1 MPEIITC
8 ENLVKIYKIADMEVL
23 ALQGLD
29 LTVQQGELMGIVGV
43 SGSGK
48 STLMNVLG
56 GLVRP
61 SAGKVL
67 VDGHDLLKLSDTAV
81 NKYRREKVGFIWQQ
95 GARNLISYLSA
106 LENVEMPMMLAG
118 RAGKKTHSRAE
129 ELLDMVGLAERKH
142 HHLSEMSG
150 GEQQRVAIAVSLANE
165 PAILLGDEPTGE
177 LDSATSLT
185 IYEAF
190 RTLNQELGVTILIV
204 SHDPTVAKH
213 VGRVMA
219 IRDGKA
225 ASETVRRRRPNGEP
239 SSAAVSSGSSEEPAA
254 VPEEDHFEELVVLD
268 SVGRLQVPKTYR
280 ESLNIKNRVRM
291 ELVEDG
297 LMIRPVSEEE
307 QANFIT
313 TAYTEDGSLETAVT
327 RWQKLQNK
335 LRKKK

>member
-61 SAGKVL
+61 SAGKVI
-67 VDGHDLLKLSDTAV
+67 VDGHDLLKLSDAAV

-95 GARNLISYLSA
+95 GARNLIPYLSA

-129 ELLDMVGLAERKH
+129 ELLDMVGLADRKH

-177 LDSATSLT
+177 LDSTTSLT

-225 ASETVRRRRPNGEP
+225 ASETVRRRRANGE
-239 SSAAVSSGSSEEPAA
+239 AGTNKGETTAVHEEH
-254 VPEEDHFEELVVLD
+254 EEHFEELVVLD
-268 SVGRLQVPKTYR
+268 SVGRLQVPKNYR

-297 LMIRPVSEEE
+297 VMIRPVSEEE

-313 TAYTEDGSLETAVT
+313 TAYTEDESRETAVT

>member
-1 MPEIITC
+1 MPDIITC
-8 ENLVKIYKIADMEVL
+8 ENLVKIYKIADLEVL

-61 SAGKVL
+61 SAGKVI
-67 VDGHDLLKLSDTAV
+67 VDGHDLLKLSDAAI

-95 GARNLISYLSA
+95 GARNLITYLSA
-106 LENVEMPMMLAG
+106 LENVEMPMTLAG
-118 RAGKKTHSRAE
+118 RTGKKTRVRAE

-142 HHLSEMSG
+142 HYLPEMSG
-150 GEQQRVAIAVSLANE
+150 GEQQRVAIAVALANE

-177 LDSATSLT
+177 LDSVTSLT

-190 RTLNQELGVTILIV
+190 QTLNRELGVTILIV

-225 ASETVRRRRPNGEP
+225 ASETVRRKRNGNGDG
-239 SSAAVSSGSSEEPAA
+239 SAAEVHPDHASEE
-254 VPEEDHFEELVVLD
+254 EHFEELVVLD
-268 SVGRLQVPKTYR
+268 SVGRLQVPKAYR
-280 ESLNIKNRVRM
+280 ES
-291 ELVEDG
+291 
-297 LMIRPVSEEE
+297 
-307 QANFIT
+307 
-313 TAYTEDGSLETAVT
+313 
-327 RWQKLQNK
+327 
-335 LRKKK
+335 

>member
-8 ENLVKIYKIADMEVL
+8 ENLVKIYKIADMEIL

-67 VDGHDLLKLSDTAV
+67 VDGHDLLKLSDSAV

-95 GARNLISYLSA
+95 GARNLIPYLSA

-118 RAGKKTHSRAE
+118 RGGKKTRSRAE
-129 ELLDMVGLAERKH
+129 ELLDMVGLNERKH
-142 HHLSEMSG
+142 HYLSEMSG

-177 LDSATSLT
+177 LDSTTSLAV
-185 IYEAF
+185 YDAF
-190 RTLNQELGVTILIV
+190 RTLNQELGITILIV

-213 VGRVMA
+213 VDRVMA

-225 ASETVRRRRPNGEP
+225 ASETVRRRRPNGDGPVAE
-239 SSAAVSSGSSEEPAA
+239 VHEE
-254 VPEEDHFEELVVLD
+254 EEHFEELVVLD
-268 SVGRLQVPKTYR
+268 SVGRLQVPKNYR
-280 ESLNIKNRVRM
+280 DSLNITNRVRM
-291 ELVEDG
+291 ELMDDG
-297 LMIRPVSEEE
+297 VMIRPVTDEE
-307 QANFIT
+307 QANFAHAVHKT
-313 TAYTEDGSLETAVT
+313 NDVDAETAVPG
-327 RWQKLQNK
+327 WQKLRNK
-335 LRKKK
+335 LKRKK

>member
-8 ENLVKIYKIADMEVL
+8 ENLVKIYKIADMEIL

-29 LTVQQGELMGIVGV
+29 ITVQQGELMGIVGV

-95 GARNLISYLSA
+95 GARNLIPYLSA

-118 RAGKKTHSRAE
+118 RAGKKTRIRAE

-142 HHLSEMSG
+142 HYLSEMSG

-165 PAILLGDEPTGE
+165 PSILLGDEPTGE
-177 LDSATSLT
+177 LDSTTSLAV
-185 IYEAF
+185 YDAF
-190 RTLNQELGVTILIV
+190 RTLNQELGITILIV

-213 VGRVMA
+213 VDRVMA

-225 ASETVRRRRPNGEP
+225 ASETVRRRRTNGNGDIAE
-239 SSAAVSSGSSEEPAA
+239 AHEE
-254 VPEEDHFEELVVLD
+254 EEHFEELVVLD
-268 SVGRLQVPKTYR
+268 SVGRLQVPKNYR
-280 ESLNIKNRVRM
+280 ESLNITNRVRM
-291 ELVEDG
+291 ELVDDG
-297 LMIRPVSEEE
+297 VMIRPVTDEE
-307 QANFIT
+307 QANFVHAAKT
-313 TAYTEDGSLETAVT
+313 VDEVDEETAVHG
-327 RWQKLQNK
+327 WQKLRNK
-335 LRKKK
+335 LKRK

>member
-29 LTVQQGELMGIVGV
+29 ITVQQGELMGIVGV

-61 SAGKVL
+61 SAGKVI
-67 VDGHDLLKLSDTAV
+67 VDGHDLLKLSDAAV

-95 GARNLISYLSA
+95 GVRNLIPYLSA
-106 LENVEMPMMLAG
+106 LENIEMPMMLAG
-118 RAGKKTHSRAE
+118 RAGKKTRSRAE
-129 ELLDMVGLAERKH
+129 ELLDIVGLAERKH

-165 PAILLGDEPTGE
+165 PSILLGDEPTGE
-177 LDSATSLT
+177 LDSVTSLT
-185 IYEAF
+185 VYDAF
-190 RTLNQELGVTILIV
+190 RTLNQELGVTILLV
-204 SHDPTVAKH
+204 SHDPTIAKQ
-213 VGRVMA
+213 VNRVMA

-225 ASETVRRRRPNGEP
+225 ASETVRRRKTNGNGEE
-239 SSAAVSSGSSEEPAA
+239 AQEAHDEE
-254 VPEEDHFEELVVLD
+254 EHFEELVVLD

-291 ELVEDG
+291 ELVDDG
-297 LMIRPVSEEE
+297 VMIRPVSEEE
-307 QANFIT
+307 QVNFVHSAQVDDNDDEET
-313 TAYTEDGSLETAVT
+313 TVRG
-327 RWQKLQNK
+327 WQKLRNK
-335 LRKKK
+335 LKRKK

>member
-8 ENLVKIYKIADMEVL
+8 ENLVKIYKIADMEIL

-67 VDGHDLLKLSDTAV
+67 VDGHDLLKLSDSAV

-95 GARNLISYLSA
+95 GARNLIPYLSA

-118 RAGKKTHSRAE
+118 RGGKKTRTRAE
-129 ELLDMVGLAERKH
+129 ELLDMVGLNERKH
-142 HHLSEMSG
+142 HYLSEMSG

-177 LDSATSLT
+177 LDSTTSLS

-190 RTLNQELGVTILIV
+190 RTLNQELGITILIV

-213 VGRVMA
+213 VDRVMA

-225 ASETVRRRRPNGEP
+225 ASETVRRRRTNGDGQ
-239 SSAAVSSGSSEEPAA
+239 AAEIHEE
-254 VPEEDHFEELVVLD
+254 EHFEELVVLD
-268 SVGRLQVPKTYR
+268 SVGRLQVPKNYR
-280 ESLNIKNRVRM
+280 DSLNITNRVRM
-291 ELVEDG
+291 ELVDNG
-297 LMIRPVSEEE
+297 LMIRPVTDEE
-307 QANFIT
+307 QANFAHAVHMT
-313 TAYTEDGSLETAVT
+313 NEVDEETAVHG
-327 RWQKLQNK
+327 WQKLRNK
-335 LRKKK
+335 LKRKN

>member
-8 ENLVKIYKIADMEVL
+8 ENLVKIYKIADMEIL

-61 SAGKVL
+61 SAGKVI
-67 VDGHDLLKLSDTAV
+67 VDGHDLLKLSDAAV

-95 GARNLISYLSA
+95 GARNLIPYLSA

-118 RAGKKTHSRAE
+118 RAGKKTRVRAE

-165 PAILLGDEPTGE
+165 PSILLGDEPTGE
-177 LDSATSLT
+177 LDSVTSLT
-185 IYEAF
+185 VYDAF

-204 SHDPTVAKH
+204 SHDPTVAKQ

-225 ASETVRRRRPNGEP
+225 ASETVRRRRTNGNGEET
-239 SSAAVSSGSSEEPAA
+239 EE
-254 VPEEDHFEELVVLD
+254 VHEEEEHFEELVVLD
-268 SVGRLQVPKTYR
+268 SVGRLQVPKSYR

-291 ELVEDG
+291 ELVDDG
-297 LMIRPVSEEE
+297 VMIRPVTDEE
-307 QANFIT
+307 QANFVHNT
-313 TAYTEDGSLETAVT
+313 QEDDVVAEETAVRGWKRFT
-327 RWQKLQNK
+327 NK
-335 LRKKK
+335 LKRK

>member
-67 VDGHDLLKLSDTAV
+67 VDGHDLLKLSDSAV

-95 GARNLISYLSA
+95 GARNLIPYLSA

-118 RAGKKTHSRAE
+118 RGGKKTRIRAE
-129 ELLDMVGLAERKH
+129 ELLDMVGLADRKYH
-142 HHLSEMSG
+142 YLSEMSG

-165 PAILLGDEPTGE
+165 PSILLGDEPTGE
-177 LDSATSLT
+177 LDSVTSLT
-185 IYEAF
+185 VYDAF
-190 RTLNQELGVTILIV
+190 RTLNQELGVTIIIV
-204 SHDPTVAKH
+204 SHDPTVAKQ
-213 VGRVMA
+213 VDRVMA

-225 ASETVRRRRPNGEP
+225 SSETVRRRRKNGNGEETE
-239 SSAAVSSGSSEEPAA
+239 SIAEE
-254 VPEEDHFEELVVLD
+254 EEHFEELVVLD
-268 SVGRLQVPKTYR
+268 SVGRLQVPKNYR

-291 ELVEDG
+291 ELVDDG
-297 LMIRPVSEEE
+297 VMIHPVSEEE
-307 QANFIT
+307 QADIVT
-313 TAYTEDGSLETAVT
+313 SAVIDTDDEETAVSS
-327 RWQKLQNK
+327 WQKLRNK
-335 LRKKK
+335 LKRKK

>member
-61 SAGKVL
+61 SAGKVI

-95 GARNLISYLSA
+95 GARNLIPYLSA

-118 RAGKKTHSRAE
+118 RGGKKTRQRAE
-129 ELLDMVGLAERKH
+129 ALLDMVGLSERKH
-142 HHLSEMSG
+142 HYLPEMSG

-177 LDSATSLT
+177 LDSITSQAV
-185 IYEAF
+185 YDAF

-204 SHDPTVAKH
+204 SHDPTVAKQ
-213 VGRVMA
+213 VDRVMA

-225 ASETVRRRRPNGEP
+225 ASETVRRRRTNGEGEP
-239 SSAAVSSGSSEEPAA
+239 ETAVHEE
-254 VPEEDHFEELVVLD
+254 EHFEELVVLD
-268 SVGRLQVPKTYR
+268 SVGRLQVPKNYR

-291 ELVEDG
+291 ELVDDG

-307 QANFIT
+307 QANFVTSAKKGAAI
-313 TAYTEDGSLETAVT
+313 DDETAVHS
-327 RWQKLQNK
+327 WQKLRNK
-335 LRKKK
+335 LKRK

>member
-8 ENLVKIYKIADMEVL
+8 ENLVKIYKIQDMEIL

-61 SAGKVL
+61 SAGKVI
-67 VDGHDLLKLSDTAV
+67 VDDHDLLKLSDAAI

-106 LENVEMPMMLAG
+106 LENVKMPMMLAG
-118 RAGKKTHSRAE
+118 RAGKKTGIRAE
-129 ELLDMVGLAERKH
+129 ELLDMVGLSERKN

-150 GEQQRVAIAVSLANE
+150 GEQQRVAIAVALANE

-177 LDSATSLT
+177 LDSVTSLT

-204 SHDPTVAKH
+204 SHDPTIAKQ

-225 ASETVRRRRPNGEP
+225 ASETVRRRRIHDGELN
-239 SSAAVSSGSSEEPAA
+239 ADTLQDDEE
-254 VPEEDHFEELVVLD
+254 HFEELVVLD

-291 ELVEDG
+291 ELVDEG
-297 LMIRPVSEEE
+297 VMIRPVPEDE
-307 QANFIT
+307 QSNYNAANSPVSDRAEPT
-313 TAYTEDGSLETAVT
+313 KHGWSRL
-327 RWQKLQNK
+327 RNK
-335 LRKKK
+335 LKRKK

>member
-61 SAGKVL
+61 SAGKVI
-67 VDGHDLLKLSDTAV
+67 VDGHDLLKLSDAAV

-106 LENVEMPMMLAG
+106 LENIEMPMMLAG
-118 RAGKKTHSRAE
+118 RAGKKTRQRAE
-129 ELLDMVGLAERKH
+129 ALLDMVGLSERKH

-177 LDSATSLT
+177 LDSITSLT
-185 IYEAF
+185 IYDAF
-190 RTLNQELGVTILIV
+190 RTLNQELGVTILLV
-204 SHDPTVAKH
+204 SHDPTIAKQ
-213 VGRVMA
+213 VDRVMA

-225 ASETVRRRRPNGEP
+225 ASETVRRRKINGNGDE
-239 SSAAVSSGSSEEPAA
+239 AKVIHEE
-254 VPEEDHFEELVVLD
+254 EEHFEELVVLD
-268 SVGRLQVPKTYR
+268 SVGRLQVPKNYR

-291 ELVEDG
+291 ELVDDG
-297 LMIRPVSEEE
+297 VMIRPVSEEE
-307 QANFIT
+307 QANFVHSTRIND
-313 TAYTEDGSLETAVT
+313 ENNEETAVHG
-327 RWQKLQNK
+327 WQKLRNK
-335 LRKKK
+335 LKRKK

>member
-8 ENLVKIYKIADMEVL
+8 ENLVKIYKIADMEIL

-67 VDGHDLLKLSDTAV
+67 VDGHDLLKLSDSAV

-95 GARNLISYLSA
+95 GARNLIPYLSA

-118 RAGKKTHSRAE
+118 RGGKKTRMRAE
-129 ELLDMVGLAERKH
+129 ELLDMVGLNERKH
-142 HHLSEMSG
+142 HYLSEMSG

-177 LDSATSLT
+177 LDTTTSLAV
-185 IYEAF
+185 YDAF
-190 RTLNQELGVTILIV
+190 RTLNQELGITILIV

-213 VGRVMA
+213 VDRVMA

-225 ASETVRRRRPNGEP
+225 ASETVRHRRANGDGQ
-239 SSAAVSSGSSEEPAA
+239 AAEIHEE
-254 VPEEDHFEELVVLD
+254 EHFEELVVLD
-268 SVGRLQVPKTYR
+268 SVGRLQVPKNYR
-280 ESLNIKNRVRM
+280 DSLNITNRVRM
-291 ELVEDG
+291 ELVDDG
-297 LMIRPVSEEE
+297 LMIRPVTDEE
-307 QANFIT
+307 QANFAHAVHKKNNID
-313 TAYTEDGSLETAVT
+313 AETAVHG
-327 RWQKLQNK
+327 WQKLRNK
-335 LRKKK
+335 LKRKK